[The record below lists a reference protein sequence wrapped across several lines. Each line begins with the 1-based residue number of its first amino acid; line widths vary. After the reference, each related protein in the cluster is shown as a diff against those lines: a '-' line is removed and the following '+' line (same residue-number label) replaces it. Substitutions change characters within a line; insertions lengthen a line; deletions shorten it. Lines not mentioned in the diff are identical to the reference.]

1 MPNNLSFLFA
11 AFVVIWLLI
20 FAYVAFIGGRVQGL
34 RQDIALLREELAARG
49 AAEAATP
56 GGEAPAGRE

>member
-1 MPNNLSFLFA
+1 VPNNLSFLFA

-34 RQDIALLREELAARG
+34 RQDIELLREELAARG
-49 AAEAATP
+49 AAETP
-56 GGEAPAGRE
+56 SGEAPAGHE